1 MDGYIRSLGYVSNN
15 MRTGIVSLMLLVPI
29 TMQEVSYSQEEL
41 TENIHIYEGADFEEV
56 TKTTLFVD
64 KSLLIKRI
72 FDNTKHGSGILIQ
85 TPSKFGKTTN
95 LNMVK
100 RFFEINL
107 DDKGNIITSEDT
119 KNYKIFRNNFLNI
132 YKMRQFFDRHFG
144 KYPVIFIDYKPL
156 SKVVTVEQMLAVFF
170 REVMSETFSPHKYL
184 LNDPYLWQ
192 HNRTL
197 SWIDRDKFERF
208 VNPELN
214 KKLTETDIRSGFSF
228 LCKLLHK
235 RYETPVVVLVD
246 NFDSFV
252 DSPLYCQNSD
262 IFHLMSAVNCDLLR
276 CESVGRSVVTG
287 LIRGSGPTVAVGELL
302 PANIGEARQVWPYF
316 GLSGSELGELLV
328 PIISDPEAREK
339 AIGRIVHSYSGYSVA
354 TFEVGEDGS
363 GQLLDSQTCSVWSVI
378 KYMEKELAV
387 ENFSSMV

>member
-1 MDGYIRSLGYVSNN
+1 MDGYIRRRGYVSNN

-29 TMQEVSYSQEEL
+29 TMQEDSYSQEEL
-41 TENIHIYEGADFEEV
+41 TENIHIYDGADFEEV

-85 TPSKFGKTTN
+85 TPSKFGKSTN

-119 KNYKIFRNNFLNI
+119 KNYKIFRNNYLNI

-144 KYPVIFIDYKPL
+144 KYPVVFIDYKPL

-197 SWIDRDKFERF
+197 SWIDRDKFER
-208 VNPELN
+208 
-214 KKLTETDIRSGFSF
+214 
-228 LCKLLHK
+228 
-235 RYETPVVVLVD
+235 
-246 NFDSFV
+246 
-252 DSPLYCQNSD
+252 
-262 IFHLMSAVNCDLLR
+262 
-276 CESVGRSVVTG
+276 
-287 LIRGSGPTVAVGELL
+287 
-302 PANIGEARQVWPYF
+302 
-316 GLSGSELGELLV
+316 
-328 PIISDPEAREK
+328 
-339 AIGRIVHSYSGYSVA
+339 
-354 TFEVGEDGS
+354 
-363 GQLLDSQTCSVWSVI
+363 
-378 KYMEKELAV
+378 
-387 ENFSSMV
+387 